1 MQTPILMET
10 NNVNNDEN
18 DNTYVFGTLVT
29 YAGMRDHLSAPS
41 CIMGYSSSHFIVQP
55 IANGTISLPNGLE
68 NFAKLLQPQFL
79 KVFQPLWNHPLF
91 P

>member
-1 MQTPILMET
+1 MQTHVLMET

-18 DNTYVFGTLVT
+18 DNTYVFGTLVI
-29 YAGMRDHLSAPS
+29 YAGMMDHLSVPS
-41 CIMGYSSSHFIVQP
+41 CIMGSSSSHFKVQP
-55 IANGTISLPNGLE
+55 IANGSICLQNGLE

-79 KVFQPLWNHPLF
+79 KVVRPLWNHPLF